1 MSDNAEI
8 RSPLEE
14 LSKGRFGG
22 GTFIREAL
30 ITVGTSLTVILPNNP
45 NRTHWIVQNESVNLI
60 RVSSDPTITATSGWY
75 LAANGGVVTQDF
87 DDDGEGVG
95 YPLYGISSVAGSVVR
110 VREVIRL

>member
-1 MSDNAEI
+1 MSDDLTS

-14 LSKGRFGG
+14 QSKGRFGG
-22 GTFIREAL
+22 GTYPVERL

-60 RVSSDPTITATSGWY
+60 RASSDPTITATSGWY
-75 LAANGGVVTQDF
+75 LAASGGVISQDYEE
-87 DDDGEGVG
+87 DGEGVG